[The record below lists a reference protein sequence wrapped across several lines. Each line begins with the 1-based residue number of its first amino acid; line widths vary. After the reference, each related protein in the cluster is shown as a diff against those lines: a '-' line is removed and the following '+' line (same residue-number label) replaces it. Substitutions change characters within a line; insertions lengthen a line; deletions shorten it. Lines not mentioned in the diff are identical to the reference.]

1 MKKITKALALTFA
14 TLLSISAVPP
24 QQVLASETQYIEIDG
39 YWQNT
44 QSATASVNRQSS
56 TVTASVQ
63 GATGTTSI
71 TATVR
76 LQRQVGNVWT
86 TVQTWSNLSSSRTTL
101 AFSESVSLTSG
112 TYRAT
117 ITANVTRNGVTETVT
132 N

>member
-14 TLLSISAVPP
+14 TLLSISAVPAH
-24 QQVLASETQYIEIDG
+24 QVSATESQYIEIDG
-39 YWQNT
+39 FWQNT
-44 QSATASVNRQSS
+44 SSVTASVNRQSG
-56 TVTASVQ
+56 TVTASVN
-63 GATGTTSI
+63 AFSGTTSI

-76 LQRQVGNVWT
+76 LQRQVGNTWT